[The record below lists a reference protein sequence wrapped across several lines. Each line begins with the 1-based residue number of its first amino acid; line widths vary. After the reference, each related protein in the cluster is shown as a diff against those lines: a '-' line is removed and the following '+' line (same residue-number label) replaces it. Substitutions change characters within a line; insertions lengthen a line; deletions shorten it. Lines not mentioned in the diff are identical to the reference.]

1 MLGHFLKPEYEELI
15 AKKEWETLRVSLEEL
30 EPADI
35 AEILADLPSEDS
47 GVIFRILPRERA
59 GIAFEYLPLDKQAN
73 LVKTLGGEQL
83 VKVLNEMAP
92 DDRTRLFEELPAE
105 VTRQALSTLNPEE
118 LKVARKLLGYAEGTA
133 GRYMTTEY
141 LSLLP
146 TMTAAEGLDYV
157 RKHGTGRETLNVLY
171 LADEKGLLIAD
182 LKLSEI
188 VMAPPNAKLGD
199 LQQRQLVAL
208 QATASR
214 EEVVIAFEKYD
225 RVALPVTDTRGMLVG
240 IITVDDVLDVAEAAA
255 TEDIQRLG
263 GMEALDAPYLEIG
276 MWEMVKKRGGWLS
289 VLLVGE
295 MLTTT
300 AMSYFEHEIE
310 RAVVLALFIPLI
322 ISSGG
327 NSGSQA
333 TSLIIRAL
341 AVRELELKDWWKVA
355 SRELRSGL
363 TLGMILGTIGFLR
376 IFFWPTRE
384 TLYGEHYVLIAV
396 TVACSLVGVV
406 LFGALCG
413 AMLPFALRRLNFDP
427 ATASAPFVA
436 TLVDVT
442 GLVIYFT
449 VASLILRGSLL

>member
-1 MLGHFLKPEYEELI
+1 VLGHFLKPEYEELI
-15 AKKEWETLRVSLEEL
+15 ANKDWETLRVALEEL

-35 AEILADLPSEDS
+35 AEILADLPLEDS

-59 GIAFEYLPLDKQAN
+59 GVAFEYLPLDMQAN

-105 VTRQALSTLNPEE
+105 VTRQALSTLAPEE
-118 LKVARKLLGYAEGTA
+118 LKVARKLLGYGEGTA

-141 LSLLP
+141 LSLRP
-146 TMTAAEGLDYV
+146 TMFAAEGLDYI
-157 RKHGTGRETLNVLY
+157 RSHGKGRETLNVVY

-182 LKLSEI
+182 LKLAEL
-188 VMAPPNAKLGD
+188 VMAAPDAKLGD
-199 LQQRQLVAL
+199 LIQRQLVAL
-208 QATASR
+208 PATAPR
-214 EEVVIAFEKYD
+214 EEVVAAFEKYD
-225 RVALPVTDTRGMLVG
+225 RIALPVTDSRGALVG
-240 IITVDDVLDVAEAAA
+240 IITIDDVLDVAEAAA

-276 MWEMVKKRGGWLS
+276 LWEMVKKRGGWLS

-295 MLTTT
+295 MLTAT
-300 AMSYFEHEIE
+300 AMGYYEHEIA
-310 RAVVLALFIPLI
+310 RALVLMLFVPLI

-327 NSGSQA
+327 NTGSQA

-341 AVRELELKDWWKVA
+341 AVRELELKDWLRVA
-355 SRELRSGL
+355 RKEVQVGL
-363 TLGMILGTIGFLR
+363 ALGLLLGLIGFLR
-376 IFFWPTRE
+376 IALWPTRAE
-384 TLYGEHYVLIAV
+384 IYGEHYLLVAL
-396 TVACSLVGVV
+396 TVACALIGVV

-413 AMLPFALRRLNFDP
+413 SMLPFLLRKLNFDP

-442 GLVIYFT
+442 GLIIYFT
-449 VASLILRGSLL
+449 MASLILRGTLL